1 MAASGEVVLV
11 TDRDRVVAE
20 LGPPRPERSPMIADA
35 FLAEAVRQGI
45 ITPAVS
51 QDRTPPPNLP
61 IAPLEEILRE
71 LDRDRED
78 R

>member
-1 MAASGEVVLV
+1 
-11 TDRDRVVAE
+11 
-20 LGPPRPERSPMIADA
+20 MIADA